1 MTLLCGK
8 DGCECLIKHPR
19 KPRILLMGQRQA
31 GKTSI
36 VECVFRKLPPEET
49 LFVDPTVKM
58 HKVFVTSFLSF
69 IIYDAPGQLNF
80 LELSFDITG
89 IFDNIDTIIWVFDAQ
104 TEWVDALIRFH
115 RTLLILKDRFPNMNI
130 EVFIHKVEGMSDE
143 YALEIKEDIIRRTEE
158 ELMDNE
164 RSGMAIRYHLTSIYD
179 RTLWEALSRV
189 VQRVTPR
196 LNAVEGLLDSLC
208 ENTGMVKIFLF
219 DLYSK
224 LYVATDTSPVDMQI
238 LDTCTHHIEFVSE
251 MESIFGYV
259 YKRKKYMEEQE
270 DSEYKTPEVCSM
282 VSLNDGKRLYMKE
295 INQYL
300 AIVGVSGKRAMKQIS
315 IVDFNISV
323 FQEAVIKLISE
334 RWEEPTKPPE

>member
-1 MTLLCGK
+1 VLLTN
-8 DGCECLIKHPR
+8 HHR
-19 KPRILLMGQRQA
+19 
-31 GKTSI
+31 
-36 VECVFRKLPPEET
+36 
-49 LFVDPTVKM
+49 
-58 HKVFVTSFLSF
+58 SFLSF

-115 RTLLILKDRFPNMNI
+115 GTLMILKDRFPNMNL

-179 RTLWEALSRV
+179 RTVWEALSRV

-259 YKRKKYMEEQE
+259 
-270 DSEYKTPEVCSM
+270 
-282 VSLNDGKRLYMKE
+282 
-295 INQYL
+295 
-300 AIVGVSGKRAMKQIS
+300 
-315 IVDFNISV
+315 
-323 FQEAVIKLISE
+323 ISE
-334 RWEEPTKPPE
+334 PAC

>member
-1 MTLLCGK
+1 
-8 DGCECLIKHPR
+8 
-19 KPRILLMGQRQA
+19 
-31 GKTSI
+31 
-36 VECVFRKLPPEET
+36 
-49 LFVDPTVKM
+49 
-58 HKVFVTSFLSF
+58 
-69 IIYDAPGQLNF
+69 
-80 LELSFDITG
+80 
-89 IFDNIDTIIWVFDAQ
+89 
-104 TEWVDALIRFH
+104 
-115 RTLLILKDRFPNMNI
+115 
-130 EVFIHKVEGMSDE
+130 MSDE

-208 ENTGMVKIFLF
+208 ENTGMVKMFLF

-259 YKRKKYMEEQE
+259 F
-270 DSEYKTPEVCSM
+270 PERIFC
-282 VSLNDGKRLYMKE
+282 
-295 INQYL
+295 
-300 AIVGVSGKRAMKQIS
+300 IVGY
-315 IVDFNISV
+315 
-323 FQEAVIKLISE
+323 
-334 RWEEPTKPPE
+334 